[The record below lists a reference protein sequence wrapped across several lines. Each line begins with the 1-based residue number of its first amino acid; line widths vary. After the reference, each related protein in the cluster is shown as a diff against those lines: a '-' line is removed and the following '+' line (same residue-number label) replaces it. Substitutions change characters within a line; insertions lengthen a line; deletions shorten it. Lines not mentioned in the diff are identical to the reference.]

1 MLSLFFLHHWP
12 FYILFYFFMSFCF
25 DELLLN
31 SWLLCN
37 FSLFLHVHVVHIDF
51 LKTGQQQLPPTLPRI
66 SVCKGD
72 MIKEMA
78 KFDCVQGHTYGKC
91 HVSFFPSFFSY
102 FFLYFCFNYGVI
114 FCSIYRLAS
123 GFFLLYLSSFNIFY
137 V

>member
-1 MLSLFFLHHWP
+1 MFVYPLCKFYTPCYLFFFAPLAFLYP
-12 FYILFYFFMSFCF
+12 IFFFMSFCF

-37 FSLFLHVHVVHIDF
+37 FSLFLYVQVVYIDF

-66 SVCKGD
+66 SVWKGD

-91 HVSFFPSFFSY
+91 HVSFFPC
-102 FFLYFCFNYGVI
+102 FFLI
-114 FCSIYRLAS
+114 FSCIFVSIMVLIS
-123 GFFLLYLSSFNIFY
+123 VQFIE
-137 V
+137 